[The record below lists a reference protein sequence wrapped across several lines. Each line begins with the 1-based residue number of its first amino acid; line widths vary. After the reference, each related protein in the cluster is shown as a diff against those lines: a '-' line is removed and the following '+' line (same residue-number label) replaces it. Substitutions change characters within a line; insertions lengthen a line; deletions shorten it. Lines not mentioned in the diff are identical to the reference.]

1 MSRDNTFMPKPLT
14 APEYVRALFEP
25 SDNAAILVRNRT
37 TGKTVQRI
45 ARAEAIVSPKFQE
58 WLAAESAAGADV
70 YVGMNPIKEGAYSR
84 TKESI
89 RDIRHVY
96 LDLDRNGDGSARS
109 DSELTRYSGAQLCSR
124 YLT

>member
-1 MSRDNTFMPKPLT
+1 MSRDNTFTPKSLT

-25 SDNAAILVRNRT
+25 SDNAAILVRNRA

-45 ARAEAIVSPKFQE
+45 ARAEAIVSPEFQE
-58 WLAAESAAGADV
+58 WLAAQSAAGADV

-89 RDIRHVY
+89 RDIRHR
-96 LDLDRNGDGSARS
+96 LSRPRQERRRIPRS
-109 DSELTRYSGAQLCSR
+109 DSQLTR
-124 YLT
+124 